1 MKKSLFLAYNKQ
13 DIYTRHFDESKVK
26 KEKEMIA
33 QYIILVLLI
42 GYLGWQLLSAIRK
55 TPAASDSIRLVS
67 RETGQ
72 ILEMK
77 LLNMEKSQSSV
88 WDEALFLANAKIVFQ
103 AVSEAFASGNYK
115 DLKLFL
121 TPVLYSTFQQYID
134 ERKKKNQKVD
144 FSLIGFLSAK
154 VVDKNDS
161 LSKITVQFV
170 TEQINLLKNE
180 NGEVIEGDPMSIST
194 VSDTWTFKK
203 CDKSSWIVCAT
214 KSEAIH
220 A

>member
-1 MKKSLFLAYNKQ
+1 M
-13 DIYTRHFDESKVK
+13 V
-26 KEKEMIA
+26 A

-42 GYLGWQLLSAIRK
+42 GYLGWQLFNAIRK
-55 TPAASDSIRLVS
+55 TPSAPDSIRLVS

-77 LLNMEKSQSSV
+77 LLHMEKAKDAF
-88 WDEALFLANAKIVFQ
+88 WDEALFLNNAKIVFQ

-121 TPVLYSTFQQYID
+121 TPALYTAFQRYID

-154 VVDKNDS
+154 VVNKDER
-161 LSKITVQFV
+161 LSKITVQFI
-170 TEQINLLKNE
+170 TEQINLLKNDK
-180 NGEVIEGDPMSIST
+180 GEVIEGDPMNIAT

-203 CDKSSWIVCAT
+203 YDKSSWIVCAT
-214 KSEAIH
+214 KSEAAH